1 MAVFKATFPVRYYE
15 TDQMAVVH
23 HSNYIRYFEI
33 ARDEMMVQ
41 LGFPIEKCESELGVL
56 VPIVSVECH
65 FRHPARMGDIITATA
80 EVNKV
85 PMAKMLIKGSSFPC
99 IPVIEKMA
107 GVNVEMVGEFGDAQ
121 GVGFMVRTQEIFVK
135 MDGLVNVAEEIEKA
149 QKELEYQQ
157 KFLQGVRAKLANQNF
172 VAHAPAAVIENERKK
187 EADSLSKIESLEAK
201 LKSLKK

>member
-1 MAVFKATFPVRYYE
+1 MAIFKATFPVRYYE

-85 PMAKMLIKGSSFPC
+85 PMAKMLIKQAVYNQDGVLCAEGVVTLGFLDKKSFT
-99 IPVIEKMA
+99 PVRCPEPVVELFEKHINA
-107 GVNVEMVGEFGDAQ
+107 
-121 GVGFMVRTQEIFVK
+121 
-135 MDGLVNVAEEIEKA
+135 
-149 QKELEYQQ
+149 
-157 KFLQGVRAKLANQNF
+157 
-172 VAHAPAAVIENERKK
+172 
-187 EADSLSKIESLEAK
+187 
-201 LKSLKK
+201 